1 MSFEYG
7 FYNAELENGE
17 YDRTYSAEDF
27 GQIFDGMISDG
38 VFKGYG
44 SEFKMT
50 KTGPTTI
57 SVGTGKAWL
66 NGTWN
71 VLKSPLALDIPSR
84 SPIVAVMLTIN
95 KKARWNHFSVQSFG
109 NETAVSMTQ
118 NETLGLFQHCLAYVR
133 ISNGAISSI
142 ESHIGQ
148 GTKNVTPWAKGL
160 LGGGS
165 VSSGGKL
172 EASAYTTGIKFKG
185 TSGFDLTFKDANG
198 LTYVNNFAITES
210 AGKISSITNK
220 STGRSITISYE

>member
-1 MSFEYG
+1 MALEYG
-7 FYNAELENGE
+7 FYNAELKNGE
-17 YDRTYSAEDF
+17 FDRTYDAEDF
-27 GQIFDGMISDG
+27 GEIFDGIITDG

-50 KTGPTTI
+50 KTGASTI

-71 VLKSPLALDIPSR
+71 VLKSPLTLAIPTT
-84 SPIVAVMLTIN
+84 SPIVVVMLTVN
-95 KKARWNHFSVQSFG
+95 KKTRYNGFSIKAFG
-109 NETAVSMTQ
+109 NELAVSVTQ
-118 NETLGLFQHCLAYVR
+118 DEAQGLFQHCLAYVR

-148 GTKNVTPWAKGL
+148 GTKNVTPWASGL
-160 LGGGS
+160 LGGNAA
-165 VSSGGKL
+165 SSGKL

-185 TSGFDLTFKDANG
+185 TSGFDLTFKDSNG

-220 STGRSITISYE
+220 TTGRSIAISYE

>member
-1 MSFEYG
+1 MALEYG
-7 FYNAELENGE
+7 FYNAELKNGE
-17 YDRTYSAEDF
+17 FDRTYDAEDF
-27 GQIFDGMISDG
+27 GEIFDGMITDG

-50 KTGPTTI
+50 KTGSATI

-71 VLKSPLALDIPSR
+71 VLKTPWTLAIPTT
-84 SPIVAVMLTIN
+84 SPIVAVMLTVN
-95 KKARWNHFSVQSFG
+95 KKTRHNGFSIKTFG
-109 NETAVSMTQ
+109 NESAVAMTQ
-118 NETLGLFQHCLAYVR
+118 DETQGLFQHCLAYVR
-133 ISNGAISSI
+133 VSNGVITSI

-148 GTKNVTPWAKGL
+148 GTANVTPWATGL
-160 LGGGS
+160 LGGG
-165 VSSGGKL
+165 SSGGKL

-210 AGKISSITNK
+210 AGKITSITNK
-220 STGRSITISYE
+220 STGRSIAISYE